1 MSVQPTNVQPIINH
15 LDYRKLINSIEQS
28 MNIEKLQNALM
39 SYPEQIRHKQQ
50 QLQSARE
57 SLEASKAELLFE
69 EQMILVEI
77 TEAQNPSTGKPM
89 YSNDTARK
97 AELAKRLRES
107 APYHSKLKDHRIL
120 ESAVT
125 AGQFDLDLLNN
136 QFAAASSVVRL
147 TTGRLE
153 LMASLG
159 A

>member
-1 MSVQPTNVQPIINH
+1 MSVQPINSS
-15 LDYRKLINSIEQS
+15 LDVTRLTKSIEQAL
-28 MNIEKLQNALM
+28 NIEKLQNTLM

-50 QLQSARE
+50 QLQTAKE
-57 SLEASKAELLFE
+57 QLEASRDELLFE

-77 TEAQNPSTGKPM
+77 TEAENPATGKPM

-97 AELAKRLRES
+97 AELAKRLKES
-107 APYHSKLKDHRIL
+107 QAYQSKLKNHRMF

-125 AGQFDLDLLNN
+125 SGQFDLDLLNN
-136 QFAAASSVVRL
+136 QFAAASTVARM

>member
-1 MSVQPTNVQPIINH
+1 MSVQPINGS
-15 LDYRKLINSIEQS
+15 LDVTRLTKSIEQAL
-28 MNIEKLQNALM
+28 NIEKLQSTLL
-39 SYPEQIRHKQQ
+39 SYPEQIRYKQQ
-50 QLQSARE
+50 QLQTAKE
-57 SLEASKAELLFE
+57 QLEASKAELLFE

-77 TEAQNPSTGKPM
+77 TEAENPATGKPM

-97 AELAKRLRES
+97 AELAKRLKES
-107 APYHSKLKDHRIL
+107 APYQSKLKNHKMF

-125 AGQFDLDLLNN
+125 SGQFDLDLLNN
-136 QFAAASSVVRL
+136 QFAAASTVARM

>member
-1 MSVQPTNVQPIINH
+1 MSVQPIGGR
-15 LDYRKLINSIEQS
+15 LDNSKLVNSIEQAL
-28 MNIEKLQNALM
+28 NIEKLQNTLM
-39 SYPEQIRHKQQ
+39 SYPEQIRSRQQ

-57 SLEASKAELLFE
+57 NLEAMKSEVLFE
-69 EQMILVEI
+69 EQMILAEI

-97 AELAKRLRES
+97 AELARRLNESREYQKKVHQQKEYER
-107 APYHSKLKDHRIL
+107 AVHSC
-120 ESAVT
+120 
-125 AGQFDLDLLNN
+125 QFDLDLLNN
-136 QFAAASSVVRL
+136 QFAAASAVVRL

>member
-1 MSVQPTNVQPIINH
+1 MSVQPIGNR
-15 LDYRKLINSIEQS
+15 LDNTKLVNSIEQAL
-28 MNIEKLQNALM
+28 NIEKLQNALM

-77 TEAQNPSTGKPM
+77 TEAQNPSTGKPLF
-89 YSNDTARK
+89 SNDTARK
-97 AELAKRLRES
+97 AELAKRLKES
-107 APYHSKLKDHRIL
+107 TSYQAKLKDHKTF

-125 AGQFDLDLLNN
+125 AAQFDLDLLNN
-136 QFAAASSVVRL
+136 QFAAASSVMRL